1 MLLKQFDKLKFNN
14 IKNST
19 LKFTLKLKK
28 INYFCEFSLS
38 VTISDL
44 QKLRLLRFL
53 EDYNQ
58 ANDKLCQST
67 DRSYITVFYLFYGL
81 SYHYAKICSLKKNV
95 KF

>member
-44 QKLRLLRFL
+44 
-53 EDYNQ
+53 
-58 ANDKLCQST
+58 
-67 DRSYITVFYLFYGL
+67 
-81 SYHYAKICSLKKNV
+81 
-95 KF
+95 